1 MTKCP
6 KIIQYVFQQKIKN
19 QVHREEVNVCACCVK
34 THIVR
39 TN

>member
-1 MTKCP
+1 MTECP
-6 KIIQYVFQQKIKN
+6 KIIEYVFQQKIKN
-19 QVHREEVNVCACCVK
+19 QVHREEVK